1 VLTRRVPPA
10 CAVRAQ
16 STSAT
21 SNILVF
27 MSSSSAALAFLLDGR
42 VKPEFAGVFCT
53 VAGLASL
60 AGLTGVGRLV
70 KASGRPSLIVLL
82 LAFIMGAGGLCSAV
96 FGFQDAYE
104 RGEVGF
110 KSIC

>member
-1 VLTRRVPPA
+1 MLLVCGA
-10 CAVRAQ
+10 CTLFPAQ

-27 MSSSSAALAFLLDGR
+27 MSSSSAALAFLLEGR
-42 VKPEFAGVFCT
+42 VQLQYAAVFCS
-53 VAGLASL
+53 VAGTASL
-60 AGLTGVGRLV
+60 LGLTGVGRLV
-70 KASGRPSLIVLL
+70 KASGRPSIVVLL

-96 FGFQDAYE
+96 FGYLDAWQH
-104 RGEVGF
+104 GETGF